1 MSPDAGREVVVVGAT
16 LAGMA
21 AAARLAKAGHPVR
34 LLERGDRLGGRHAP
48 RELTGHPGTVVDAL
62 PGVLTFP
69 APWRDL
75 FKKSGRAMDA
85 ELTRAG
91 LALVPGPPA
100 VHQLRD
106 GTELVLPAERAEQH
120 AALSATVGPAAAGRW
135 RDLLDHLLRVW
146 QVLRPLG
153 MELELRRRNQLTPTS
168 RRLLALDRSVADLAE
183 DLRDER
189 LATLVRSV
197 ALRAGS
203 DPARTPA
210 FRAAELVVTRT
221 FGRWVLVDRDQR
233 PVAPSRLVEL
243 LGERLRLRR
252 VTLDLGRTATALDVA
267 AGRVRA
273 LRTDQGDL
281 TDVAV
286 VSTLHPWHHL
296 ALSPRALRTTD
307 RLRLRRARPALAP
320 ALHHRLLDTGDA
332 GAAAIHGVSELVEHT
347 PAGPVVRYHRAGAG
361 GVVESVHDHTDAS
374 PDPGYGLAWRG
385 ASSWWSMPPVST
397 GVDGLWT
404 AGPHSR
410 GGNHVSQVLLSGAL
424 ASYAVHER
432 EPVAAPGRVMR
443 PPRG

>member
-1 MSPDAGREVVVVGAT
+1 MSPARGREVVVVGAT

-21 AAARLAKAGHPVR
+21 AAARLAKAGHRVR
-34 LLERGDRLGGRHAP
+34 LLETTDYLGARFAP
-48 RELTGHPGTVVDAL
+48 QPLEGHPGTVVDAL

-100 VHQLRD
+100 VHRFPD

-120 AALSATVGPAAAGRW
+120 AALSATVGPAAAARW

-153 MELELRRRNQLTPTS
+153 MELELRTRSQLTPAS

-183 DLRDER
+183 DLHDER

-210 FRAAELVVTRT
+210 FRATELVVTRT
-221 FGRWVLVDRDQR
+221 FGRWALVDRDGR
-233 PVAPSRLVEL
+233 PVATSRLVEL

-267 AGRVRA
+267 GGRVRA
-273 LRTDQGDL
+273 LRTDRGDL
-281 TDVAV
+281 ADVAV

-296 ALSPRALRTTD
+296 DLAPRALRTTD

-320 ALHHRLLDTGDA
+320 ALGHTLLDTDDA
-332 GAAAIHGVSELVEHT
+332 GPAASCGVSEVVHHT
-347 PAGPVVRYHRAGAG
+347 PAGPVVSYRRTVAD
-361 GVVESVHDHTDAS
+361 GVVQTVHDHTHPRPDA
-374 PDPGYGLAWRG
+374 GFGLAWRG
-385 ASSWWSMPPVST
+385 RASWWAMPPVST

-424 ASYAVHER
+424 ASYAVHEH
-432 EPVAAPGRVMR
+432 EPVAAAGRVMR

>member
-1 MSPDAGREVVVVGAT
+1 MSPPGGREVVVVGAT

-34 LLERGDRLGGRHAP
+34 LLERTERLGGRHAP
-48 RELTGHPGTVVDAL
+48 RPLPDHPGTVVDVL

-100 VHQLRD
+100 VHRFSD

-120 AALSATVGPAAAGRW
+120 AALTATVGPAGAARW
-135 RDLLDHLLRVW
+135 RDLLDHLLTVW
-146 QVLRPLG
+146 QALRPLG
-153 MELELRRRNQLTPTS
+153 MELELSRRGQLSAAS
-168 RRLLALDRSVADLAE
+168 RRLLALDRSVDDLAE
-183 DLRDER
+183 DLREER

-210 FRAAELVVTRT
+210 FRATELVVTRT
-221 FGRWVLVDRDQR
+221 FGRWVLVDREQR

-252 VTLDLGRTATALDVA
+252 VSLDLGRTATALDVA
-267 AGRVRA
+267 GRRVRA
-273 LRTDQGDL
+273 LRTDRGDL

-286 VSTLHPWHHL
+286 LSTLHPWHHL
-296 ALSPRALRTTD
+296 ALSPRALRTPD

-320 ALHHRLLDTGDA
+320 TTTHTLLDTDDA
-332 GAAAIHGVSELVEHT
+332 GPAASYGVSELVEHT
-347 PAGPVVRYHRAGAG
+347 AHGPVVRYRRAVAA
-361 GVVESVHDHTDAS
+361 GVVESVHDHTAAS

-410 GGNHVSQVLLSGAL
+410 GGNHLSQVLLSGAL
-424 ASYAVHER
+424 ASYAVHEH
-432 EPVAAPGRVMR
+432 EAVPAAGRVMR
-443 PPRG
+443 PPRR